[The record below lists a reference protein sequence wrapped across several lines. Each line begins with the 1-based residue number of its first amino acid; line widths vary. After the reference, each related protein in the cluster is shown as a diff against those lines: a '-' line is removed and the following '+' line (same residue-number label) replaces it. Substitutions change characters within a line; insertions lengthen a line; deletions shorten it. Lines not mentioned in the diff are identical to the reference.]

1 MTPTSQDWQLILASA
16 SPRRAQLLQQA
27 GFTFRVDVSAVDES
41 LDPAWTP
48 AEAVVELARQK
59 AHEVAARHRDAAVVL
74 AADTIVVV
82 EGRIH
87 GKPRDEADACRM
99 LEALSDRWHEVYTG
113 WCLVFPGGES
123 DRVGAERTEVHVAP
137 LDPATIERYVATGE
151 PLDKAG
157 AYAIQGRGSL
167 FVDAIR
173 GDYHNVVG
181 LPVHAIGRALLQSG
195 FHVI

>member
-1 MTPTSQDWQLILASA
+1 VTPTPRHVPLVLASA
-16 SPRRAQLLQQA
+16 SPRRAQLLEQA
-27 GFTFRVDVSAVDES
+27 GIPFQVDVSDIEEI
-41 LDPAWTP
+41 LDPAWSP

-59 AHEVAARHRDAAVVL
+59 ARDVAVRYPGGEVVL
-74 AADTIVVV
+74 AADTVVVV

-87 GKPRDEADACRM
+87 GKPRDEADARRM
-99 LEALSDRWHEVYTG
+99 LAALSDRWHEVYTG
-113 WCLVFPGGES
+113 WCLVLPEGE
-123 DRVGAERTEVHVAP
+123 RVGVERTDVHFAP
-137 LDPATIERYVATGE
+137 LDEETIARYVATGE

-195 FHVI
+195 FLVI

>member
-1 MTPTSQDWQLILASA
+1 MTPTPRRVPLVLASA
-16 SPRRAQLLQQA
+16 SPRRAQLLEQA
-27 GFTFRVDVSAVDES
+27 GIPFQVDVSDIEEI
-41 LDPAWTP
+41 LDPAWSP

-59 AHEVAARHRDAAVVL
+59 ARDVAVRYPGGEVVL
-74 AADTIVVV
+74 AADTVVVV

-87 GKPRDEADACRM
+87 GKPRDEADARRM
-99 LEALSDRWHEVYTG
+99 LAALSDRWHEVYTG
-113 WCLVFPGGES
+113 WCLVLPEGE
-123 DRVGAERTEVHVAP
+123 RVGVERTDVHFAP
-137 LDPATIERYVATGE
+137 LDEETIARYVGTGE

-195 FHVI
+195 FLVI

>member
-1 MTPTSQDWQLILASA
+1 MTPTPRRVPLVLASA
-16 SPRRAQLLQQA
+16 SPRRAQLLEQA
-27 GFTFRVDVSAVDES
+27 GIPFQVDVSDIEEI
-41 LDPAWTP
+41 LDPAWSP

-59 AHEVAARHRDAAVVL
+59 ARDVAVRYPGGEVVL
-74 AADTIVVV
+74 AADTVVVV

-87 GKPRDEADACRM
+87 GKPRDEADARRM
-99 LEALSDRWHEVYTG
+99 LAALSDRWHEVYTG
-113 WCLVFPGGES
+113 WCLVLPEGE
-123 DRVGAERTEVHVAP
+123 RVGVERTDVHFVP
-137 LDPATIERYVATGE
+137 LDEETIARYVATGE

-195 FHVI
+195 FLVI

>member
-1 MTPTSQDWQLILASA
+1 MTPTPRRVPLVLASA
-16 SPRRAQLLQQA
+16 SPRRAQLLEQA
-27 GFTFRVDVSAVDES
+27 GIPFQVDVSDIEEI
-41 LDPAWTP
+41 LDPAWSP

-59 AHEVAARHRDAAVVL
+59 ARDVAVRYPGGEVVL
-74 AADTIVVV
+74 AADTVVVV

-87 GKPRDEADACRM
+87 GKPRDEADARRM
-99 LEALSDRWHEVYTG
+99 LAALSDRWHEVYTG
-113 WCLVFPGGES
+113 WCLVLPEGE
-123 DRVGAERTEVHVAP
+123 RVGVERTDVHFAP
-137 LDPATIERYVATGE
+137 LDEETIARYVATGE

-195 FHVI
+195 FLVI

>member
-1 MTPTSQDWQLILASA
+1 MTPTPRHVPLVLASA
-16 SPRRAQLLQQA
+16 SPRRAQLLEQA
-27 GFTFRVDVSAVDES
+27 GIPFQVDVSDIEEI
-41 LDPAWTP
+41 LDPAWSP

-59 AHEVAARHRDAAVVL
+59 ARDVAVRYPGGEVVL
-74 AADTIVVV
+74 AADTVVVV

-87 GKPRDEADACRM
+87 GKPRDEADARRM
-99 LEALSDRWHEVYTG
+99 LAALSDRWHEVYTG
-113 WCLVFPGGES
+113 WCLVLPEGE
-123 DRVGAERTEVHVAP
+123 RVGVERTDVHFAP
-137 LDPATIERYVATGE
+137 LDEETIARYVATGE

-195 FHVI
+195 FLVI

>member
-1 MTPTSQDWQLILASA
+1 
-16 SPRRAQLLQQA
+16 
-27 GFTFRVDVSAVDES
+27 VSDIEEI
-41 LDPAWTP
+41 LDPAWSP

-59 AHEVAARHRDAAVVL
+59 ARDVAVRYPGGEVVL
-74 AADTIVVV
+74 AADTVVVV

-87 GKPRDEADACRM
+87 GKPRDEADARRM
-99 LEALSDRWHEVYTG
+99 LAALSDRWHEVYTG
-113 WCLVFPGGES
+113 WCLVLPEGE
-123 DRVGAERTEVHVAP
+123 RVGVERTDVHFAP
-137 LDPATIERYVATGE
+137 LDEETIARYVATGE

-195 FHVI
+195 FLVI

>member
-1 MTPTSQDWQLILASA
+1 VIPIPRQAPLVLASA
-16 SPRRAQLLQQA
+16 SPRRAQLLEQA
-27 GFTFRVDVSAVDES
+27 GIPFLVDVSAIEEI
-41 LDPAWTP
+41 LDPTWSP

-59 AHEVAARHRDAAVVL
+59 AHDVAVRHLGGEVVL
-74 AADTIVVV
+74 AADTVVVV

-87 GKPRDEADACRM
+87 GKPRDEADARHM
-99 LEALSDRWHEVYTG
+99 LAALSDRWHEVYTG
-113 WCLVFPGGES
+113 WCLVLPEGE
-123 DRVGAERTEVHVAP
+123 RVGVERTDVHFAP
-137 LDPATIERYVATGE
+137 LDEETIARYVATGE

-195 FHVI
+195 FLVI